1 MKKKMRIT
9 AVLMLCLS
17 LCLAGC
23 GKQTEPEEP
32 NISRTGF
39 YFDTVITITCYD
51 TTDETILDRA
61 FALAKFYDH
70 LFSTERDDS
79 DISLIN
85 AAVSDTV
92 TVDPETAALLSI
104 GKEYYEKTDGRF
116 ALTIGALSSLWGL
129 SSSDLSDFKIPSE
142 GAVENALDTVDD
154 SYLEIEGNDVTLLD
168 PEARLDCG
176 GIAKGYIADRIGTYL
191 RVAGVKSAIINLGGN
206 VLTIGSRP
214 DGKPFRVGIQEPFAE
229 TGTPIASLAISGQS
243 LVTSGV
249 YERYTTVGGELYH
262 HILDTKTGYPV
273 RNSLLSVTIL
283 SEHSVDGDALSTAV
297 FSMGL
302 EKGAAYVE
310 SLPGIEAVFVTS
322 ENKVL
327 VTSGLTGLVEVYSS
341 GG

>member
-1 MKKKMRIT
+1 M
-9 AVLMLCLS
+9 
-17 LCLAGC
+17 
-23 GKQTEPEEP
+23 
-32 NISRTGF
+32 
-39 YFDTVITITCYD
+39 
-51 TTDETILDRA
+51 
-61 FALAKFYDH
+61 
-70 LFSTERDDS
+70 
-79 DISLIN
+79 
-85 AAVSDTV
+85 
-92 TVDPETAALLSI
+92 
-104 GKEYYEKTDGRF
+104 
-116 ALTIGALSSLWGL
+116 
-129 SSSDLSDFKIPSE
+129 
-142 GAVENALDTVDD
+142 
-154 SYLEIEGNDVTLLD
+154 
-168 PEARLDCG
+168 
-176 GIAKGYIADRIGTYL
+176 
-191 RVAGVKSAIINLGGN
+191 AGVKSAIINLGGN

-229 TGTPIASLAISGQS
+229 TGTPIASLSISGQS